1 MHHLNYLKLAQI
13 MILISLLIIEHFLIF
28 ALFLNYPPIIFLH
41 YASYQL
47 NLLKAS
53 IFHVKAL
60 LITKLLLYIT
70 FAYYPPCKQF
80 YLKELF

>member
-1 MHHLNYLKLAQI
+1 

-41 YASYQL
+41 YAFYQL

-53 IFHVKAL
+53 IFHVKAI
-60 LITKLLLYIT
+60 LITKILLLYIT
-70 FAYYPPCKQF
+70 FAYSPPCKQF